1 MQCLRKS
8 VLHEGLINDGFAYQC
23 RNVTSKKKDTEI
35 FKKDFFVCFDSLGKK
50 KFYFVYNEKKNQQK
64 KEFIVMLS
72 PIIESQIMQLELS
85 NKPLETMWIF

>member
-35 FKKDFFVCFDSLGKK
+35 FKKDFFVSFDSLKK

-64 KEFIVMLS
+64 NGLKGIHTDV
-72 PIIESQIMQLELS
+72 ESNNRIT
-85 NKPLETMWIF
+85 NHAIKAF